1 MEERK
6 EEQFPYLLGP
16 DESSSESLALMT
28 IRLRCSLS
36 REGMS
41 GLGHREICE
50 RLKYYLG
57 KIAHAA

>member
-1 MEERK
+1 M
-6 EEQFPYLLGP
+6 LGP

-28 IRLRCSLS
+28 IRLRCSLG

-41 GLGHREICE
+41 RIQHRQV
-50 RLKYYLG
+50 RGGKYYLG

>member
-1 MEERK
+1 M
-6 EEQFPYLLGP
+6 LGP

-28 IRLRCSLS
+28 IRLRCSLGK
-36 REGMS
+36 EGMS